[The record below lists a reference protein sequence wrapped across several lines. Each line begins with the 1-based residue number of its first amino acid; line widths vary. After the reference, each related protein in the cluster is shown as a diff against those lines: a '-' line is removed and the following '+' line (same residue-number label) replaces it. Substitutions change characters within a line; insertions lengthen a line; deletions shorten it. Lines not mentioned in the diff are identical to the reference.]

1 MTDEEIIKYV
11 LKGFDPEDRKKAEEE
26 IRKQLKG
33 NGKILSPFG
42 MAEAGAASQMQ
53 QMGGGDIFG
62 AVAFTPL
69 ERIATATE
77 ATAEHTRPRDEA
89 PPRTA
94 DDLSR

>member
-1 MTDEEIIKYV
+1 MAAKEIDE
-11 LKGFDPEDRKKAEEE
+11 
-26 IRKQLKG
+26 QLKG
-33 NGKILSPFG
+33 SGKVLSPFG
-42 MAEAGAASQMQ
+42 MSEAGAASQMQ

-77 ATAEHTRPRDEA
+77 ATAEHTRPKDTP